1 MVSLTG
7 AWQGGRGAV
16 DVGDSEKISEAA
28 ADYDSQTRL
37 DAIQSRIA
45 AL

>member
-1 MVSLTG
+1 MVSLRELG
-7 AWQGGRGAV
+7 QGGRGAV
-16 DVGDSEKISEAA
+16 DVGDSEKISGAA
-28 ADYDSQTRL
+28 VDYDSQTRL